1 MAESSTMVGIYLG
14 ECSYL
19 ETGSQVVIQSY
30 SLIAQDLMSFH
41 VGFPNDLAASHPAS
55 EADLELLILL
65 PPCLWGSRQCFS
77 IRLHLLQV
85 SPLPQLLST
94 SAQRIKLLACVS
106 LEGHT

>member
-41 VGFPNDLAASHPAS
+41 VGFPNDHILHSSAGA
-55 EADLELLILL
+55 LTGFLVLISGA
-65 PPCLWGSRQCFS
+65 P
-77 IRLHLLQV
+77 
-85 SPLPQLLST
+85 
-94 SAQRIKLLACVS
+94 
-106 LEGHT
+106 